1 MTYSFELTGEETQL
15 ILESLAAQPF
25 RLVAALIQKLQGQ
38 AASQQV
44 KPTEAPTPDAPAK
57 E

>member
-1 MTYSFELTGEETQL
+1 MTYTFTLTEAEAQT
-15 ILESLAAQPF
+15 ILESLAAQH
-25 RLVAALIQKLQGQ
+25 RAVAALIPKLQGQ

-57 E
+57 D